1 MVDKRAII
9 RLMELR
15 DLRAFVA
22 VVDVGGMTRAAER
35 LHVVQSAVSQ
45 AVKRLERELGLQ
57 LLERRPDGVRP
68 TDPGEALA
76 RHARLILNSVARAQ
90 EDMAAFHGLD
100 KGQLQLGILHTA
112 VPLVLAP
119 LLRKIGAAHP
129 GLQIRVREGRV
140 DELVDLLTLRMLDV
154 AVTFLPAQFP
164 GLEIRQ
170 LTSLDLAVVVPADH
184 ALANQE
190 RVSMRVLEH
199 AVWVS
204 FPENHPG
211 RIWLERACAGAGF
224 TPGRVIE
231 VDTLA
236 HLKTFVES
244 GAGIALLPPQTCHL
258 ERRIGSLATLEL
270 TSRPR
275 AQLAYVLEP
284 HHRFG
289 LALNTIRPLLEETIA
304 ELAETAPAGAA

>member
-1 MVDKRAII
+1 
-9 RLMELR
+9 MELR

-22 VVDVGGMTRAAER
+22 VVDVAGMTRAAER

-45 AVKRLERELGLQ
+45 AVKRLERELDLL

-68 TDPGEALA
+68 TDAGEALA

-100 KGQLQLGILHTA
+100 KGQVQLGILHTA

-119 LLRKIGAAHP
+119 LLRKLAAAHP

-140 DELVDLLTLRMLDV
+140 DELVDLLTLRVLDI
-154 AVTFLPAQFP
+154 AVTFLPAELP
-164 GLEIRQ
+164 GLEVHQ
-170 LTSLDLAVVVPADH
+170 LTSLELAVIVSAEHDLAD
-184 ALANQE
+184 QE
-190 RVSMRVLEH
+190 RISMRVLEH

-204 FPENHPG
+204 FPPHHPG
-211 RIWLERACAGAGF
+211 RSWLERACAGAGF
-224 TPGRVIE
+224 TPSRVIE

-244 GAGIALLPPQTCHL
+244 GAGIALLPPQTCQL
-258 ERRIGSLATLEL
+258 ERQIGALATLEL
-270 TSRPR
+270 MSRPR

-284 HHRFG
+284 HYRRG
-289 LALNTIRPLLEETIA
+289 LALNAIRPLLEETIA
-304 ELAETAPAGAA
+304 ELTETAPTALG